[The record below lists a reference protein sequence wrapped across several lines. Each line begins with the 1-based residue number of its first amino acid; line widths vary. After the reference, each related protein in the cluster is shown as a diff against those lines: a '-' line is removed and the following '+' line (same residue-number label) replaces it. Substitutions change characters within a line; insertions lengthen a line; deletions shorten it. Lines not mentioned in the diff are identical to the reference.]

1 MSSPKA
7 AIEMVGDTASHGF
20 DTLKH
25 HIKNAAVRHAV
36 PSDADASVAAPPPM
50 AKSFVDFVGGQAAK
64 IDHLLKEK
72 LKVKRMRCDVQLDMV
87 VGSQVGVAAAQIGV
101 SVTMLQ
107 MSWDDSRFEEGRRLE
122 LMCLSSIPSC
132 TQQSQSTVRM
142 FLIIPGPGPFDQSL
156 ASIDSYKIAMR
167 VTTPLFLRLPQV

>member
-107 MSWDDSRFEEGRRLE
+107 MSWDDSRFEEGRRL
-122 LMCLSSIPSC
+122 
-132 TQQSQSTVRM
+132 
-142 FLIIPGPGPFDQSL
+142 
-156 ASIDSYKIAMR
+156 
-167 VTTPLFLRLPQV
+167 

>member
-1 MSSPKA
+1 
-7 AIEMVGDTASHGF
+7 MVGDTASHDF

-25 HIKNAAVRHAV
+25 HIKNAATTRVAVRHAV

-107 MSWDDSRFEEGRRLE
+107 MSWDDSRFEEGRRL
-122 LMCLSSIPSC
+122 
-132 TQQSQSTVRM
+132 
-142 FLIIPGPGPFDQSL
+142 
-156 ASIDSYKIAMR
+156 
-167 VTTPLFLRLPQV
+167 